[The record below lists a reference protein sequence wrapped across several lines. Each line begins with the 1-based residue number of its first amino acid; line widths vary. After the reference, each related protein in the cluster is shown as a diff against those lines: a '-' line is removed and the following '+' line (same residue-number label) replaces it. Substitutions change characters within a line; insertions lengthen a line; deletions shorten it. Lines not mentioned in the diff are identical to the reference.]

1 MFVLVRHA
9 HAGKK
14 QRWRGPDA
22 DRPLSTLGH
31 RQARGLV
38 AALSGIEVRA
48 LRSSPALRCRQTL
61 MPLAAA
67 RGLRIDNHPLL
78 AIGAPTNELFALLS
92 APDVDGAVF
101 CTHREVLDALAE
113 FARAQG
119 STCVPRAATT
129 AKGGAWVVDRTADP
143 AETLRYIAPA
153 DG

>member
-48 LRSSPALRCRQTL
+48 LWSSPALRCRQTL

-67 RGLRIDNHPLL
+67 RGLRIDLHPLL
-78 AIGAPTNELFALLS
+78 AIGAPTDELFALLS
-92 APDVDGAVF
+92 APGVDGAVF

-113 FARAQG
+113 FARTQG